1 MQSLPG
7 SLLGFWSPSS
17 QSLLDG
23 RENISLI
30 YDSDKIML
38 LWLLKIKI
46 FQVHPWQSDV
56 CWQVLPPH
64 NQAARRGD
72 TGEVTQ
78 VTKVT
83 KVR

>member
-30 YDSDKIML
+30 YDSDKML
-38 LWLLKIKI
+38 VVAENQT